1 MSKLSRRD
9 ALKLSLLTGA
19 MPFVRH
25 GDLPR
30 LLSDRLRLGIIGVG
44 NRARPTLLPWGMN
57 TWLPCVMWMT
67 VT

>member
-1 MSKLSRRD
+1 MRLSRRD
-9 ALKLSLLTGA
+9 ALKLSLLTSA

-30 LLSDRLRLGIIGVG
+30 IRRPIALGIIGVG
-44 NRARPTLLPWGMN
+44 SLRRPTLLPWGMS
-57 TWLPCVMWMT
+57 TWSPCVMWMT